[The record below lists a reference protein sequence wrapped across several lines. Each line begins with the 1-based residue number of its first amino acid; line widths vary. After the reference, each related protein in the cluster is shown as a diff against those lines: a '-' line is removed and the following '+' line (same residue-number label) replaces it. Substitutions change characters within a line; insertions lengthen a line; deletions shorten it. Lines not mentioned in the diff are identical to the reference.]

1 MDEIEEIRKMFRML
15 MERMDKLESRYEED
29 RRIIETYKSLLN
41 VYALILGRIAN
52 LERLARLF
60 SSDLDRAIVKVL
72 SDGEPRNISEIT
84 FEVKRL
90 RGKASRRII
99 AERLRSLSQ
108 RGILERVEGKG
119 KVYRLKQGLLREG
132 FDQGIGGA

>member
-1 MDEIEEIRKMFRML
+1 VDEIEEIRKMFRML

>member
-15 MERMDKLESRYEED
+15 MERMDRLESRYEEE

-41 VYALILGRIAN
+41 VYASILGRIAN

-132 FDQGIGGA
+132 FDQGVGGA